1 MASMESAVFRQLMC
15 VCGVREFIR
24 DVLSV
29 FLPGNWTNLAI
40 SDSND
45 AFMARI
51 DEALAE
57 DGEESSDSDACRR
70 KIVAALC
77 DEVVRLGSVLRDVCE
92 GLGYG
97 EYARRY
103 LSYDKFVRLLMR
115 ADKATLDRLKRTLS
129 DPGRSPIDILRDI
142 GAALDGKDAGERGE
156 LGEPERGAANGEIV
170 RIADG
175 MRAALVQIG
184 TIGENVAALRD
195 NVSALKSGRRKPG
208 SGRRIPDEKAVAVET
223 VWENYKARPG
233 SENTRPTLLGAFKYG
248 ATALAK
254 VMILDI
260 KDFKRV
266 CAVLRK
272 RRQRALEREREARK
286 AEKTATNR
294 AGNGIIHGMKQG
306 LRTAASIALATTCAA
321 AAPLRPETKMPSI
334 RVCCP
339 TPVSCQEAGMS
350 KPCGIETLHFCQGER
365 RCDASAN
372 PLTADE
378 KGASGLGET
387 A

>member
-1 MASMESAVFRQLMC
+1 MDSAVFRQLMC

-24 DVLSV
+24 DVLCV

-92 GLGYG
+92 RLGYG

-115 ADKATLDRLKRTLS
+115 ADKATLDRLRQS
-129 DPGRSPIDILRDI
+129 ISRPERSPIDILRDI
-142 GAALDGKDAGERGE
+142 GAALDGKDAEERGE
-156 LGEPERGAANGEIV
+156 LGKPERGAANGEIG
-170 RIADG
+170 RIIAE
-175 MRAALVQIG
+175 MRTALVQIG

-195 NVSALKSGRRKPG
+195 DVSALKSGRRKPG

-272 RRQRALEREREARK
+272 RRQRALERERETKK
-286 AEKTATNR
+286 AEKTATKR
-294 AGNGIIHGMKQG
+294 TGNGIIQGMRQG
-306 LRTAASIALATTCAA
+306 LKTAASIALATTCVAT
-321 AAPLRPETKMPSI
+321 APLRSEAGETLPVGEVRNCQMQELVAKPSNVFEI
-334 RVCCP
+334 AS
-339 TPVSCQEAGMS
+339 PVSNQGTRMANEIAAGS
-350 KPCGIETLHFCQGER
+350 GTIYKRDGKET
-365 RCDASAN
+365 
-372 PLTADE
+372 
-378 KGASGLGET
+378 
-387 A
+387 